1 MSSRLWRVTCL
12 AKSLLGKQ
20 SHTLGKQRD
29 KSRTL
34 ESVMAQAHPPV
45 PYSLPLSDALR
56 QALQERI
63 LILDGGMGTMLQSYG
78 LEEEDF
84 RGDRFA
90 DWPSDI
96 KGNNDLLALTRPDI
110 VEAIHRAYF
119 EAGAD
124 IVETNTFNAT

>member
-1 MSSRLWRVTCL
+1 
-12 AKSLLGKQ
+12 
-20 SHTLGKQRD
+20 
-29 KSRTL
+29 
-34 ESVMAQAHPPV
+34 MAQALSTV
-45 PYSLPLSDALR
+45 PYSLPLPDALS

-84 RGDRFA
+84 RGERFA

-124 IVETNTFNAT
+124 VAHARPGGECDLVHYRRGLGR